1 MNDKVNTIALCSC
14 EDTMRPDAAAVQKAC
29 AGVSVKTARHLCRS
43 EAGMLAEWAAKPGGL
58 LIGCTQ
64 EAPLFQDLAEENGFS
79 ASLSFANIRE
89 AAGWSTE
96 GAKAGPKMAA
106 LLAAA
111 QVATKDAGAVTLSS
125 EGVALILG
133 RGQEA
138 LDLATKLA
146 ARLDVT
152 LVLSSFDGVMPP
164 RSAEFPI
171 RRGRARQATG
181 WLGAFEVTIDGYAE
195 PAPSSRG
202 EWRFA
207 SVRDGLTS
215 RCDILIDLTGGQ
227 PLFPAHDLRSG
238 YLRADPGSPT
248 AIAELAFQAADL
260 VGSFDKPR
268 YIDFKADLCAHSRS
282 RITGCTRCLDL
293 CPTGAITPGGDAVAI
308 SAEICAGC
316 GACAAACPTGAANYA
331 LPGPDV
337 LLARLRALLQAYRT
351 AGGKEA
357 TVLFHDGTHG
367 WSLIE
372 ALARYGDGLPAHVLP
387 VEVNETTQVGIEAIA
402 AIFAYG
408 GSAVRFLTRARPKH
422 DIDGLRRT
430 IALANRLVGS
440 QGYGGIP
447 AATIETDDPDELLAQ
462 LRAVAP
468 GRPTAAP
475 SAFLPAGGKREVMTL
490 ALREMHRVAPEASPV
505 VALEAGAPSAG
516 SRCGRRAAR
525 SASPASPLPGAGA
538 RRQSRQADADLRRE
552 PLRAV
557 RPLRRHLP
565 REGHHAGA
573 PRQFRGLRRQAG
585 RAEAGGACPLPRL
598 RQGFRRQVHDR
609 PDRRQAGGQALDVRR
624 QNAERLRVLRLCED
638 CRVGAMAAQSF
649 DPYGVPERAPA
660 KTTEDYLREREGKGE
675 A

>member
-29 AGVSVKTARHLCRS
+29 SGATVKTARHLCRS
-43 EAGMLAEWAAKPGGL
+43 EAGLLAEWAAKPGGL

-89 AAGWSTE
+89 TAGWSSE
-96 GAKAGPKMAA
+96 GVKAGPKMAA

-111 QVATKDAGAVTLSS
+111 QVASKEAGAVTLSS

-138 LDLATKLA
+138 LDLAAKLA

-207 SVRDGLTS
+207 GARDGLTS

-260 VGSFDKPR
+260 VGAFDKPR
-268 YIDFKADLCAHSRS
+268 YIDFKPDLCAHSRS

-331 LPGPDV
+331 LPGPDA

-372 ALARYGDGLPAHVLP
+372 ALARYGDGLPANVLP

-402 AIFAYG
+402 AVFAYG

-468 GRPTAAP
+468 GRPAAAP

-505 VALEAGAPSAG
+505 VALEAGAPF
-516 SRCGRRAAR
+516 GRV
-525 SASPASPLPGAGA
+525 
-538 RRQSRQADADLRRE
+538 E
-552 PLRAV
+552 V
-557 RPLRRHLP
+557 RT
-565 REGHHAGA
+565 EGCT
-573 PRQFRGLRRQAG
+573 LCLSCVS
-585 RAEAGGACPLPRL
+585 ACP
-598 RQGFRRQVHDR
+598 V
-609 PDRRQAGGQALDVRR
+609 QALGDNPDKPMLTFDESLCVQCGLCAATCPEKVITLEPRANFEAFGAKPIVLKQEEPAHCLDCGKAFGVKSTIDR
-624 QNAERLRVLRLCED
+624 IAAKLEGKHWMYAGQNAERLRVLRLCED

-660 KTTEDYLREREGKGE
+660 KTTEDYLREREGKG
-675 A
+675 